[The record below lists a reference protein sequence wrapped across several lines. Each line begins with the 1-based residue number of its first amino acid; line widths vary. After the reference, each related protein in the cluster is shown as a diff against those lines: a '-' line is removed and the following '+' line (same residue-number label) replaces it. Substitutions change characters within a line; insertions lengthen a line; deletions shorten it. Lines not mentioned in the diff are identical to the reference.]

1 MLLTAGG
8 ENCTIRE
15 VGTLVFQ
22 GQDRNRPA
30 GIDIGQKLV
39 LNGRE
44 GGGQGVGR
52 TSRSDEG
59 QYGWMIGTSVRDGF
73 GTSVGSCAS
82 CTVKTLETHRIRLG
96 LPVPAPS
103 IS

>member
-1 MLLTAGG
+1 M
-8 ENCTIRE
+8 
-15 VGTLVFQ
+15 LVFQ
-22 GQDRNRPA
+22 GQGRNRPA
-30 GIDIGQKLV
+30 ELYILRKFV

-82 CTVKTLETHRIRLG
+82 
-96 LPVPAPS
+96 
-103 IS
+103 